1 MVNMDDGVAG
11 LRSAQRA
18 DSLGSRVRKLV
29 FSDGSFL
36 DDAQLEDDNREILR
50 LLRLPT
56 VPEKLEGLKRLIAQ
70 SACGVARALRPPG
83 RARRLRCAPR

>member
-1 MVNMDDGVAG
+1 MVNMDEGVAG
-11 LRSAQRA
+11 LRSAQR

-50 LLRLPT
+50 LLR
-56 VPEKLEGLKRLIAQ
+56 
-70 SACGVARALRPPG
+70 VATCNRPS
-83 RARRLRCAPR
+83 